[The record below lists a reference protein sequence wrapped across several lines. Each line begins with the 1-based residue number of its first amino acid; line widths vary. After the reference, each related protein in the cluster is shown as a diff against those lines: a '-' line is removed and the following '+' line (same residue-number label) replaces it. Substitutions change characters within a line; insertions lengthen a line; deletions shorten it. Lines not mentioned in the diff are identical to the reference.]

1 MGLPPS
7 TYPSPPDRFPSN
19 AALLASWS
27 SGDACSDHWV
37 GITCDGGGSV
47 VRLQLTYIGLRGTIP
62 SEVGALSSLSV
73 MELRFTSLSGT
84 LPPSLGR
91 LTALVQL
98 GLGYNS
104 FSGQLPS
111 ELFLLTRL
119 SGSLE
124 LFNNPISGTL
134 PCQVRGRAAWA
145 GG

>member
-1 MGLPPS
+1 M
-7 TYPSPPDRFPSN
+7 N
-19 AALLASWS
+19 AALLSSWS
-27 SGDACSDHWV
+27 SGDPCDDAWY
-37 GITCDGGGSV
+37 GITCEGRSV
-47 VRLQLTYIGLRGTIP
+47 VRLQLTNVGLRGTLP

-84 LPPSLGR
+84 LPSSLGR

-104 FSGQLPS
+104 FSGGLPS

-145 GG
+145 GGSPCLA